1 MLTVLVLI
9 VGHSIFCIFQ
19 TTNQTTNTNC
29 QFSSEVKIT
38 STFNQESQY
47 SHIIE
52 LNPSDHY

>member
-19 TTNQTTNTNC
+19 TTNQTNTNS